1 MIPLVLARAPIA
13 LLPVIVFLLTL
24 VYFDSFRLVRPRVAL
39 FVMAAG
45 AVAAGVSYPLN
56 GALLNLSGVTF
67 QFYVRYMSPWLE
79 ELLKALILIHLIRTR
94 RIGLLV
100 DAAIA
105 GFAVG
110 TGFALV
116 ENLYYL
122 ALRPE
127 AQTGVQVIRGFG
139 TAIMHGGATAIFGIV
154 SVALVERKGDTTPTV
169 FVPGWVGAVVVHSA
183 FNHLLVAPLLAT
195 LAILLALPPLIY
207 FVFQH
212 SERSLRHWLEADL
225 DSDIE
230 LLRVIGSGEV
240 SESHVGRFL
249 DSLKHTYSGAIVADM
264 LCYLRLHG
272 ELALRA
278 KGMLLMRE
286 SGIEDEVDDETRAK
300 LAELQ
305 YLERSI
311 GRSGQLALRPLLL
324 VTGTDLWQLH
334 MLKNA
339 A

>member
-1 MIPLVLARAPIA
+1 MSSLVLARAPVA
-13 LLPVIVFLLTL
+13 LLPVLVFLLTL
-24 VYFDSFRLVRPRVAL
+24 VYFDSFRLVRPRVAMA
-39 FVMAAG
+39 VMAAG
-45 AVAAGVSYPLN
+45 AVAACVSYPLN
-56 GALLNLSGVTF
+56 GKLLELSGVTF
-67 QFYVRYMSPWLE
+67 AFYVRYMSPWLE
-79 ELLKALILIHLIRTR
+79 ELLKALILIHLIRIR

-100 DAAIA
+100 DATIA

-127 AQTGVQVIRGFG
+127 AATDVQVIRGFG
-139 TAIMHGGATAIFGIV
+139 TAIMHGGATALFGIA
-154 SVALVERKGDTTPTV
+154 SVAIVERKGDAQPVV
-169 FVPGWVGAVVVHSA
+169 FLPGWIGAVLVHSA

-212 SERSLRHWLEADL
+212 SERSLRHWLESDL

-230 LLRVIGSGEV
+230 LVRLIESGAV
-240 SESHVGRFL
+240 SETHLGRFL
-249 DSLKHTYSGAIVADM
+249 DSLKHSYRGEVVADM

-286 SGIEDEVDDETRAK
+286 SGIEDELDDETRAK
-300 LAELQ
+300 LAELE

-324 VTGTDLWQLH
+324 VSGKDLWQLH
-334 MLKNA
+334 VLKHA

>member
-1 MIPLVLARAPIA
+1 MSSLVLARAPIA
-13 LLPVIVFLLTL
+13 LLPVLVFLLTL

-39 FVMAAG
+39 SVMAAG
-45 AVAAGVSYPLN
+45 AVAACVSYPLN
-56 GALLNLSGVTF
+56 GALLDLSGVTF
-67 QFYVRYMSPWLE
+67 PVYVRYISPWLE

-94 RIGLLV
+94 HIGLLV

-127 AQTGVQVIRGFG
+127 AATDVQVIRGFG

-154 SVALVERKGDTTPTV
+154 SIALVERKGDTTPVV
-169 FVPGWVGAVVVHSA
+169 FVPGWVGAVLVHSA

-230 LLRVIGSGEV
+230 LVRLIDSGEV
-240 SESHVGRFL
+240 SETHLGKYI
-249 DSLKHTYSGAIVADM
+249 DSIKHSYRGEVVADM

-286 SGIEDEVDDETRAK
+286 SGIDDEIDDETRAK
-300 LAELQ
+300 LAELE

-324 VTGTDLWQLH
+324 VSGKDLWQLH
-334 MLKNA
+334 ALKHSG
-339 A
+339 

>member
-1 MIPLVLARAPIA
+1 MSSLALARAPVA
-13 LLPVIVFLLTL
+13 LLPVLVFLLAL

-39 FVMAAG
+39 SVMAAG
-45 AVAAGVSYPLN
+45 AVAACVSYPLN
-56 GALLNLSGVTF
+56 GALLELSNVTF
-67 QFYVRYMSPWLE
+67 TVYVRYISPWLE

-127 AQTGVQVIRGFG
+127 AATDVQVIRGFG

-154 SVALVERKGDTTPTV
+154 SVAIVERKGDAKPVV
-169 FVPGWVGAVVVHSA
+169 FVPGWIGAVLVHSA

-195 LAILLALPPLIY
+195 LGILLALPPLIY
-207 FVFQH
+207 FVFRH

-225 DSDIE
+225 DSDIALVSLIE
-230 LLRVIGSGEV
+230 SGEV
-240 SESHVGRFL
+240 SATHLGRFL
-249 DSLKHTYSGAIVADM
+249 DSLTHSYRGEIVADM

-286 SGIEDEVDDETRAK
+286 NGIEDELDEETRAK
-300 LAELQ
+300 LTELD

-324 VTGTDLWQLH
+324 VSGKDLWQLH
-334 MLKNA
+334 VLKHA

>member
-1 MIPLVLARAPIA
+1 MTSLLLARAPVA
-13 LLPVIVFLLTL
+13 LLPVLVFLLAL

-39 FVMAAG
+39 AVMAAG

-56 GALLNLSGVTF
+56 GALLDLTDLSF
-67 QFYVRYMSPWLE
+67 QAYVRYVSPFVE
-79 ELLKALILIHLIRTR
+79 EFVKALILVHLVSTR

-100 DAAIA
+100 DATIA

-122 ALRPE
+122 ALRPD
-127 AQTGVQVIRGFG
+127 AQTEVQVIRGFG

-154 SVALVERKGDTTPTV
+154 SVALSERRGDATVAV
-169 FVPGWVGAVVVHSA
+169 FVPGWLGAVALHSA
-183 FNHLLVAPLLAT
+183 FNHLLVAPLFAT
-195 LAILLALPPLIY
+195 LAILLALPPVVY

-230 LLRVIGSGEV
+230 LLRLIDSGEV
-240 SESHVGRFL
+240 SGSHVGTFL
-249 DSLKHTYSGAIVADM
+249 DSLKHSYRGEVVADM

-286 SGIEDEVDDETRAK
+286 SGIEDELDEETRAK
-300 LAELQ
+300 LTELE

-324 VTGTDLWQLH
+324 VTGKDLWQMEL
-334 MLKNA
+334 LRR
-339 A
+339 

>member
-1 MIPLVLARAPIA
+1 M
-13 LLPVIVFLLTL
+13 
-24 VYFDSFRLVRPRVAL
+24 
-39 FVMAAG
+39 
-45 AVAAGVSYPLN
+45 
-56 GALLNLSGVTF
+56 
-67 QFYVRYMSPWLE
+67 
-79 ELLKALILIHLIRTR
+79 
-94 RIGLLV
+94 
-100 DAAIA
+100 
-105 GFAVG
+105 
-110 TGFALV
+110 
-116 ENLYYL
+116 
-122 ALRPE
+122 
-127 AQTGVQVIRGFG
+127 
-139 TAIMHGGATAIFGIV
+139 
-154 SVALVERKGDTTPTV
+154 
-169 FVPGWVGAVVVHSA
+169 VVHSA

-240 SESHVGRFL
+240 SVARGRFL
-249 DSLKHTYSGAIVADM
+249 DCLEHTYSGAIVADM

-324 VTGTDLWQLH
+324 VTGKDLWQLH